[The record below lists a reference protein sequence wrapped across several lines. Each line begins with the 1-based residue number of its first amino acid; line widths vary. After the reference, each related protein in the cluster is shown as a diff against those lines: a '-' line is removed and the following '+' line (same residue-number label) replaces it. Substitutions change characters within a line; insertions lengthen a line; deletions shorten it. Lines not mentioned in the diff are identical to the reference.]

1 MNQVRRGNQ
10 WTSKRKKKIIPS
22 NRQNGK
28 KVQMSSFNK
37 KTLGKEKKINR
48 DFEQLRNMGS

>member
-1 MNQVRRGNQ
+1 MDF
-10 WTSKRKKKIIPS
+10 KKEKKIIPS

-48 DFEQLRNMGS
+48 DFEQLRSMGS